1 MQMWKNAIQMEKR
14 VESDFQQ
21 FVSRV
26 DPLEQQITQ
35 IKDFCEFFFYKKLS
49 YHDIQWTL
57 REYAQV
63 VTNN

>member
-35 IKDFCEFFFYKKLS
+35 IKDFCEFFFYKKTELS
-49 YHDIQWTL
+49 
-57 REYAQV
+57 
-63 VTNN
+63 